1 MGKFYDFIDG
11 FKLKNEF
18 GIRIFV
24 ETETAHG
31 KQFLDYMRFGFDDYY
46 SCEINEEQFNIAVKN
61 VGHLTNLHLYNL
73 SSVDFLSV
81 ILPQIKDIPT
91 VFWLDAHLPGS
102 EIGLP
107 FSYEKDKSLRMPL
120 EEEIKL
126 ICELKNTEKDVIMC
140 DDLRHYED
148 DRYSAG
154 IWKFRK
160 ELGGDNIN
168 FIYENF
174 EKTHDI
180 VKNYVSGG
188 CAIITPK
195 KNITI

>member
-24 ETETAHG
+24 ETGTAHG
-31 KQFLDYMRFGFDDYY
+31 KQFFDYMRFDFDDYY

-61 VGHLTNLHLYNL
+61 VGHLTKLHLYNL
-73 SSVDFLSV
+73 SSVEFLSL

-102 EIGLP
+102 EIGHS
-107 FSYEKDKSLRMPL
+107 FAYEKNKSLRMPL
-120 EEEIKL
+120 EEEIK
-126 ICELKNTEKDVIMC
+126 IISELKNIEKDVIMC

-148 DRYSAG
+148 DKYSAG
-154 IWKFRK
+154 IWKYRK

-168 FIYENF
+168 FIYDSF

-180 VKNYVSGG
+180 IKNYVSGG

-195 KNITI
+195 KKIII